1 MMPRIITR
9 IMRIIMIIR
18 IKNWSVVFGIIVVLL
33 LPLSCIGETFG
44 EDNKN
49 EHSYDASKDQ
59 I

>member
-1 MMPRIITR
+1 
-9 IMRIIMIIR
+9 MIIR